1 MTAPQEASLR
11 ADLVRFSHLCY
22 ERHLLV
28 GFDGNLSARLS
39 PELVLCTQAGCHKGL
54 LTDDQLVVIDLS
66 GKKVRGKGE
75 PTSEMAM
82 HLACYRTRPD
92 VQAVVHAHPP
102 LCVAFTVA
110 GISMARC
117 ILPEVVL
124 TLGAVPTLPYETT
137 GTQDLATLVGR
148 AIKDHDAVMMD
159 RHGAVTVGDSVL
171 SAFCKL
177 ETMEHSAK
185 IMKAA
190 RDLGQMQDL
199 PADEAGRLRSMG
211 LLRYGGPPAAVA
223 RAHEK
228 GADLPETCRG
238 CSGCGDPRPSGL
250 GPPSSFSV
258 ARVSGKGC
266 ASHGAVPGL
275 LEAEVRRAVLDVIG
289 GRP

>member
-1 MTAPQEASLR
+1 VAPSEASLR
-11 ADLVRFSHLCY
+11 AEILRFSHLCY

-28 GFDGNLSARLS
+28 GMDGNLSARLS
-39 PELVLCTQAGCHKGL
+39 PDLVLCTQASCHKGL
-54 LTDDQLVVIDLS
+54 VTDDQLVVIDME
-66 GKKVRGKGE
+66 GKKVRGRGE

-82 HLACYRTRPD
+82 HLACYRARPD

-137 GTQDLATLVGR
+137 GTHDLARLVGD
-148 AIKDHDAVMMD
+148 AIRKHDAVMMD

-177 ETMEHSAK
+177 ETMEHSAR

-190 RDLGQMQDL
+190 RDLGQVQDL
-199 PADEAGRLRSMG
+199 PPDEAGKLRTLG
-211 LLRYGGPPAAVA
+211 LLRYGGPPDAVA
-223 RAHEK
+223 RAREP
-228 GADLPETCRG
+228 GADLPESCRQ
-238 CSGCGDPRPSGL
+238 CSGCGDPKDVGL
-250 GPPSSFSV
+250 GRAAGFSI
-258 ARVSGKGC
+258 ARLTTKPCHTQSP
-266 ASHGAVPGL
+266 APY
-275 LEAEVRRAVLDVIG
+275 LEHEVRRAVMDVLG
-289 GRP
+289 GRA